1 MKAYPILLSM
11 LVILGAMPLG
21 FASETSEN
29 VAVVVSTPA
38 DAIVTAPYAKAMGYM
53 LVYTPTEK
61 LSDSAK
67 RELERNHITKVI
79 IVGGPVAVS
88 NNVENQ
94 LKLDL
99 KLDTSRIWGETRIET
114 SQRVFEVLIKEKP
127 EMAKNIVI
135 AEGFNEKISPVAVS
149 FDAPILYYGLDKDD
163 KVIDTLKSVQVE
175 HAVILGSDIPSK
187 ITNAASAHAKNT
199 IIATGKENTI
209 IKTALSYVHKINPDI
224 ENKKVAVT
232 YAEKSNDPI
241 LDAIVSF
248 VKGDVFGVVPIS
260 EKKKDALESL
270 ISKVSAF
277 ASGIV
282 ISSDTSD
289 VSEIISDAAYKLGI
303 TSTTDTEPARR
314 GTTPTTTVTV
324 NEKPVIKEFNIVV
337 DGLKAT
343 FNIKVTDKEG
353 LKKIVLKYG
362 DGTTLTKNI
371 SGTEAV
377 ENLSRTYISQRKYP
391 ATLEVY
397 DAAGQKVS
405 KSADVN
411 LMYFDVDPG
420 YVSKIVSGGVNE
432 VIPVTITNYQ
442 NTNISLVNTTTTSTN
457 LTVSADGNL
466 IILGNQNKTINY
478 TITNSSALIQG
489 MAYRAEIA
497 FALSGYN
504 EINKTF
510 IFDVSI
516 PKVETK
522 ATTKGN
528 NVSLQVVNT
537 TTVTNTSIEINDS
550 KSNEFEVKTMV
561 GTKSITFAIPTTNTS
576 NTSAVENTTIHL
588 ENINDALTRAEEIK
602 NTSVLTEDL
611 IKPVLVASKDVKD
624 VSVNIRNISVDETTN
639 KLTLN
644 TDISFNDTINGSY
657 VVILIPVGNNSVD
670 IISKNGTEIPVYD
683 ETGAQDNYYTYDAN
697 NGLITLFMKN
707 DPLLEITLNMGEV
720 NEPPVISHTEPT
732 IVGLNVLIDASESY
746 DPENENLTFKWEVP
760 GNETV
765 SYIDNGKVVNIT
777 YPVDGKYDVT
787 LTVSDGV
794 YEVSTVIPVS
804 VAQPVAEKPA
814 ITTIANG
821 KTVKFI
827 GQDTNTLIITGPKT
841 INLPVITANV
851 NVVDKKD
858 TSKSVEIYFKDNASV
873 ESIIEAMNNFNVIA
887 YNGDTITITY
897 NNSDMEGK
905 NVSLSIITARKTFRN
920 NINELLNGDATGLIY
935 SLYNGYNNTATVS
948 SGVATFNIVANDTN
962 ADHVVVITEGNGIAS
977 DVDNVKILAVGGFE
991 VMKYTMTVEMNV
1003 TSTDFGNVVEN
1014 CTLSL
1019 SSNPEHEV
1027 RYGLLIMDR
1036 GTKIRL
1042 EVNGT
1047 NPNDNSFNVSVVGD
1061 NGHAIIINDSDLIS
1075 LSAEK
1080 IKDIT
1085 NATLSTATAKYSPK
1099 MKDNIYKFPET
1110 MTLDSNLDISNAQV
1124 IAMAYDTVDKR
1135 IVAVEERPLIK

>member
-1 MKAYPILLSM
+1 M

-29 VAVVVSTPA
+29 VAVIVSTPA

-199 IIATGKENTI
+199 IIATGKEDTI

-314 GTTPTTTVTV
+314 GTTTTTTVT
-324 NEKPVIKEFNIVV
+324 
-337 DGLKAT
+337 
-343 FNIKVTDKEG
+343 
-353 LKKIVLKYG
+353 
-362 DGTTLTKNI
+362 
-371 SGTEAV
+371 
-377 ENLSRTYISQRKYP
+377 QP
-391 ATLEVY
+391 AE
-397 DAAGQKVS
+397 
-405 KSADVN
+405 
-411 LMYFDVDPG
+411 
-420 YVSKIVSGGVNE
+420 
-432 VIPVTITNYQ
+432 
-442 NTNISLVNTTTTSTN
+442 
-457 LTVSADGNL
+457 
-466 IILGNQNKTINY
+466 
-478 TITNSSALIQG
+478 
-489 MAYRAEIA
+489 
-497 FALSGYN
+497 
-504 EINKTF
+504 
-510 IFDVSI
+510 
-516 PKVETK
+516 
-522 ATTKGN
+522 
-528 NVSLQVVNT
+528 
-537 TTVTNTSIEINDS
+537 
-550 KSNEFEVKTMV
+550 
-561 GTKSITFAIPTTNTS
+561 
-576 NTSAVENTTIHL
+576 
-588 ENINDALTRAEEIK
+588 
-602 NTSVLTEDL
+602 
-611 IKPVLVASKDVKD
+611 
-624 VSVNIRNISVDETTN
+624 
-639 KLTLN
+639 
-644 TDISFNDTINGSY
+644 
-657 VVILIPVGNNSVD
+657 
-670 IISKNGTEIPVYD
+670 
-683 ETGAQDNYYTYDAN
+683 
-697 NGLITLFMKN
+697 
-707 DPLLEITLNMGEV
+707 
-720 NEPPVISHTEPT
+720 
-732 IVGLNVLIDASESY
+732 
-746 DPENENLTFKWEVP
+746 
-760 GNETV
+760 
-765 SYIDNGKVVNIT
+765 
-777 YPVDGKYDVT
+777 
-787 LTVSDGV
+787 
-794 YEVSTVIPVS
+794 
-804 VAQPVAEKPA
+804 EKPA
-814 ITTIANG
+814 IKVIANG
-821 KTVKFI
+821 KTIEFE
-827 GQDTNTLIITGPKT
+827 GQGGNTLSINGTKI

-887 YNGDTITITY
+887 YNGDNITITY

-920 NINELLNGDATGLIY
+920 NINELLNGNATGLIN
-935 SLYNGYNNTATVS
+935 SLNTGYISTATVS

>member
-314 GTTPTTTVTV
+314 GTTTTTTVT
-324 NEKPVIKEFNIVV
+324 
-337 DGLKAT
+337 
-343 FNIKVTDKEG
+343 
-353 LKKIVLKYG
+353 
-362 DGTTLTKNI
+362 
-371 SGTEAV
+371 
-377 ENLSRTYISQRKYP
+377 QP
-391 ATLEVY
+391 AE
-397 DAAGQKVS
+397 
-405 KSADVN
+405 
-411 LMYFDVDPG
+411 
-420 YVSKIVSGGVNE
+420 
-432 VIPVTITNYQ
+432 
-442 NTNISLVNTTTTSTN
+442 
-457 LTVSADGNL
+457 
-466 IILGNQNKTINY
+466 
-478 TITNSSALIQG
+478 
-489 MAYRAEIA
+489 
-497 FALSGYN
+497 
-504 EINKTF
+504 
-510 IFDVSI
+510 
-516 PKVETK
+516 
-522 ATTKGN
+522 
-528 NVSLQVVNT
+528 
-537 TTVTNTSIEINDS
+537 
-550 KSNEFEVKTMV
+550 
-561 GTKSITFAIPTTNTS
+561 
-576 NTSAVENTTIHL
+576 
-588 ENINDALTRAEEIK
+588 
-602 NTSVLTEDL
+602 
-611 IKPVLVASKDVKD
+611 
-624 VSVNIRNISVDETTN
+624 
-639 KLTLN
+639 
-644 TDISFNDTINGSY
+644 
-657 VVILIPVGNNSVD
+657 
-670 IISKNGTEIPVYD
+670 
-683 ETGAQDNYYTYDAN
+683 
-697 NGLITLFMKN
+697 
-707 DPLLEITLNMGEV
+707 
-720 NEPPVISHTEPT
+720 
-732 IVGLNVLIDASESY
+732 
-746 DPENENLTFKWEVP
+746 
-760 GNETV
+760 
-765 SYIDNGKVVNIT
+765 
-777 YPVDGKYDVT
+777 
-787 LTVSDGV
+787 
-794 YEVSTVIPVS
+794 
-804 VAQPVAEKPA
+804 EKPA
-814 ITTIANG
+814 IKVIANG
-821 KTVKFI
+821 KTIEFE
-827 GQDTNTLIITGPKT
+827 GQGGNTLSINRTKI

-873 ESIIEAMNNFNVIA
+873 KSIIEAMNNFNVIA

-905 NVSLSIITARKTFRN
+905 NVSLSIITARKTFKN
-920 NINELLNGDATGLIY
+920 NINELLNGDATGLIN
-935 SLYNGYNNTATVS
+935 SLNTGYISTATVS

-977 DVDNVKILAVGGFE
+977 TEGNGIASDVDNVKILAVGGFE
-991 VMKYTMTVEMNV
+991 VMKYNMTLVFNGTNNLTNETAYNV
-1003 TSTDFGNVVEN
+1003 
-1014 CTLSL
+1014 SL
-1019 SSNPEHEV
+1019 NTTPANPV
-1027 RYGLLIMDR
+1027 RYGLAMINKNA
-1036 GTKIRL
+1036 GVTIN
-1042 EVNGT
+1042 VVGT
-1047 NPNDNSFNVSVVGD
+1047 NPNDVLFNISVVGD
-1061 NGHAIIINDSDLIS
+1061 NNTETIIENNDFIT
-1075 LSAEK
+1075 LSASK
-1080 IKDIT
+1080 INNIVGTIFTSETASATPSDIT
-1085 NATLSTATAKYSPK
+1085 TNSTVILKLQ
-1099 MKDNIYKFPET
+1099 NIS
-1110 MTLDSNLDISNAQV
+1110 DSYV
-1124 IAMAYDTVDKR
+1124 IGIAYDTVDKK
-1135 IVAVEERPLIK
+1135 IVAIEQQ